1 MKFILLLCVLTTGC
15 TVQSNEEKK
24 YVATGARNLIE
35 HHVEELEGKRLGLVM
50 NPTARI
56 DGIHVLDTLLTLG
69 LDVTALFAPEHGF
82 RGTAGAGEVIEDGVD
97 QETGLPVYSLY
108 GKNKRPTP
116 EMLSGVDILLFDM
129 QDVGAR
135 FYTYNV
141 TMKYVIEA
149 AAEAEKEVWILDRPN
164 PAGGGYLA
172 GWILQDPYYSF
183 VGAYP
188 VPMAHGL
195 TLGELALMAKGEGW
209 FDTSREPKIKVI
221 KMDGWTRS
229 MRWADTGLEW
239 YPPSPNLPTF
249 KHAYFY
255 LGTVLFEGTNLS
267 EGRGTDDPF
276 LTLGSPFTYIP
287 VEELSSLENKF
298 GIQLDTL
305 SFIPRSLPG
314 KALNPKHQ
322 DRLCFGLKI
331 NTSGNFEQ
339 IPPLELGIELLNLSI
354 QHSDSVEIK
363 TFINKLAGIN
373 LADFIEEGKAIPS
386 WEKDVANFRK
396 QRKPYLLY

>member
-1 MKFILLLCVLTTGC
+1 MKFILLLCVLMTGC
-15 TVQSNEEKK
+15 SIQSNEEKNN
-24 YVATGARNLIE
+24 VATGARNLIE
-35 HHVEELEGKRLGLVM
+35 HHIEELKGKRLGLVM

-97 QETGLPVYSLY
+97 RETGLPVYSLY
-108 GKNKRPTP
+108 GKNKRPTA

-149 AAEAEKEVWILDRPN
+149 AAEAGKVVWILDRPN
-164 PAGGGYLA
+164 PAGGEYLA
-172 GWILQDPYYSF
+172 GWILQPPYYSF

-209 FDTSREPKIKVI
+209 YDSSREPKIKVI
-221 KMDGWTRS
+221 KMQGWTRS
-229 MRWADTGLEW
+229 MRWSDTGLEW

-249 KHAYFY
+249 KHAFFY

-276 LTLGSPFTYIP
+276 LTLGSPFTHIP
-287 VEELSSLENKF
+287 VSELSPLETKF
-298 GIQLDTL
+298 SVQLDTL
-305 SFIPRSLPG
+305 SFMPRSVPG

-322 DRLCFGLKI
+322 DRLCYGLKI

-339 IPPLELGIELLNLSI
+339 IPPVEFGIELLKLSI

-363 TFINKLAGIN
+363 PFINKLAGIN
-373 LADFIEEGKAIPS
+373 LEELFKKNKDLPS
-386 WEKDVANFRK
+386 WEEEIANFHE
-396 QRKPYLLY
+396 QRKPYLIY